1 MCEKDWITVE
11 GLRRMINSE
20 ATDMFAIRPDHKG
33 PKTVAILLIVF
44 SIFLGF
50 VAKADLDLADT
61 EEVSD
66 AYMEQILETPNQQGD
81 NVSFEQYQAY
91 HQEVKN
97 NNCYQMRGF
106 SLAIGSATGIIGG
119 ILLYRMKPIGGK
131 IALSGA
137 LVAFVGGILG
147 NMVFYDAANKHLN
160 GTIRD
165 NAEYFGYACG
175 ICTFFIAALALLPLI
190 NARARLAFDEVNRV
204 ELVQDESE

>member
-1 MCEKDWITVE
+1 M
-11 GLRRMINSE
+11 NSD
-20 ATDMFAIRPDHKG
+20 APDMFAIRPDHKG

-44 SIFLGF
+44 SIVLGF
-50 VAKADLDLADT
+50 VAKADLDLANT

-91 HQEVKN
+91 HQEVNDN
-97 NNCYQMRGF
+97 NGYQIRG
-106 SLAIGSATGIIGG
+106 SLCNRKCNRHHRRHST
-119 ILLYRMKPIGGK
+119 LQDETDWGK

-137 LVAFVGGILG
+137 LVAFVGGIVG

-175 ICTFFIAALALLPLI
+175 ICTFFIAH
-190 NARARLAFDEVNRV
+190 
-204 ELVQDESE
+204 